1 MSAFKLITGSWIEF
15 QHHSRQEGALYN
27 PACAAFTP
35 EQWRMLLGDMR
46 GAGMEYLVL
55 LATALDDAA
64 YFQTDIYPPS
74 RLACPNP
81 LEVLLDEAD
90 RLGMKVFVSNGFYG
104 NWRETE
110 LNMTRPERLDRV
122 LRAMEQLAERF
133 GGHPSFYG
141 WYYPDECWL
150 RGGIPQL
157 FAEYVNLS
165 SAHSRRLNP
174 RFRTLIAPYGTKDIR
189 ADDSYVRDL
198 EALDVDF
205 IAYQDEV
212 GVRKS
217 STEETPRYYEALRRA
232 HDKAGRAALWADV
245 ELFTFQGETY
255 QSPLLPAPFE
265 RIRRQLEAVSPY
277 VDRILAYQ
285 YQGMLSRPG
294 SAAFAGAPES
304 ARLYEDYMA
313 WRDSAGLRD

>member
-1 MSAFKLITGSWIEF
+1 M
-15 QHHSRQEGALYN
+15 
-27 PACAAFTP
+27 
-35 EQWRMLLGDMR
+35 
-46 GAGMEYLVL
+46 
-55 LATALDDAA
+55 
-64 YFQTDIYPPS
+64 
-74 RLACPNP
+74 
-81 LEVLLDEAD
+81 
-90 RLGMKVFVSNGFYG
+90 
-104 NWRETE
+104 
-110 LNMTRPERLDRV
+110 
-122 LRAMEQLAERF
+122 
-133 GGHPSFYG
+133 
-141 WYYPDECWL
+141 
-150 RGGIPQL
+150 
-157 FAEYVNLS
+157 
-165 SAHSRRLNP
+165 
-174 RFRTLIAPYGTKDIR
+174 
-189 ADDSYVRDL
+189 
-198 EALDVDF
+198 DF

-245 ELFTFQGETY
+245 ELFNFQGETY